1 MVEKVLRELEALE
14 PKMIQT
20 LCDLVALP
28 AVSPA
33 DGGTGEGAK
42 ADYLCR
48 LIPELGLGEAD
59 LYPALDEESGM
70 ERPNLVVTLPG
81 AQPGPRLCLVSHLDV
96 VPEGKRELWDTDPYE
111 AVVRDGNVYGRG
123 ASDNGQEL
131 VVSLYAAAAMKR
143 AGVTPPRDVVLV
155 FVADEERGSRFGI
168 QHLIAEGLFRADDL
182 MVVPDG
188 GNDRG
193 DMVEVAE
200 KGILWL
206 KFRVIG
212 KQVHAS
218 SPEWGLNA
226 CRIANR
232 LSFELDGALHRAFP
246 EEDPLFQPPV
256 STFEPTWR
264 AANVGNVNTIPGEES
279 FAFDC
284 RVLPSVPLDEVMKVV
299 ETVTEEIR
307 RETGAEIE
315 ISIVQR
321 GDAAKPTSA
330 EAPVVMALVEAIRE
344 VYGFEPKVAG
354 IGGGSCAAFFR
365 NVGIPSVVWA
375 QENDS
380 PHQPN
385 EFAEI
390 EHLRNEARV
399 FARMMLKS

>member
-1 MVEKVLRELEALE
+1 MIEKVLRELEALE
-14 PKMIQT
+14 PEMVRT

-48 LIPELGLGEAD
+48 LVRELGLGEAD
-59 LYPALDEESGM
+59 LYPAFDEESGM

-81 AQPGPRLCLVSHLDV
+81 AETGPRLCFVTHMDV

-111 AVVRDGNVYGRG
+111 AVVRDGNIYGRG

-131 VVSLYAAAAMKR
+131 VVSLYALAAMKR
-143 AGVTPPRDVVLV
+143 AAVVPPRDVVLV
-155 FVADEERGSRFGI
+155 FVADEERGSKFGI
-168 QHLIAEGLFRADDL
+168 QHLISEDLFRPDDL
-182 MVVPDG
+182 VVVPDG
-188 GNDRG
+188 GNEKG
-193 DMVEVAE
+193 DFVEVAE

-206 KFRVIG
+206 KFRVLG

-218 SPEWGLNA
+218 SPNLGLNA
-226 CRIANR
+226 CRVANS
-232 LSFELDGALHRAFP
+232 LACELDRALHLAFP
-246 EEDPLFQPPV
+246 EEDSLFEPPV

-264 AANVGNVNTIPGEES
+264 SANVANVNTIPGEEA

-284 RVLPSVPLDEVMKVV
+284 RVLPSAPLDEVMKVV
-299 ETVTEEIR
+299 ETVTETIR
-307 RETGAEIE
+307 RDTGAGIE
-315 ISIVQR
+315 ISIAQR
-321 GDAAKPTSA
+321 GDAAEPTST
-330 EAPVVMALVEAIRE
+330 EAPVVTGLVEAISE
-344 VYGFEPKVAG
+344 VYGSEPRVLG

-365 NVGIPSVVWA
+365 NEGIPAVVWA

-385 EFAEI
+385 EYAEI

-399 FARMMLKS
+399 FARMMLKN